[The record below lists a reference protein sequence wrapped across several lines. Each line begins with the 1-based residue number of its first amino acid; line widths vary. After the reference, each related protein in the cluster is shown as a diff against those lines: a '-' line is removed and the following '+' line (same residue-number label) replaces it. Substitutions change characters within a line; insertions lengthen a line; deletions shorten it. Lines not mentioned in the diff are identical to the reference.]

1 MTEDLR
7 TKVIAAFDG
16 LEFIVSKNPS
26 TPVGTP
32 TLTVLKE
39 LLKAAKDSGGDPHLC
54 DAMFRTLNLST
65 GTTISASDAFML
77 AAQLKKIVGAT

>member
-7 TKVIAAFDG
+7 ARVIAAFDG

-26 TPVGTP
+26 TLVGKP

-39 LLKAAKDSGGDPHLC
+39 LLKAAKDSGGDAKLC
-54 DAMFRTLNLST
+54 DAMFLTLNLPA
-65 GTTISASDAFML
+65 GATISASDALMI